1 MVPGELQHVGPRLV
15 RYCVFKTPIYSLG
28 QISIGEKNPL
38 SNITIVL
45 QFYSSK
51 FNTDSYTDLFMRH
64 IALWEIIC
72 SFDSVVR
79 IARAPTGVWLCVLN
93 QSVLDFPGSSPWLCM
108 EYWSG
113 WNWSSLRLD
122 TTPNNLDTTHLIKA
136 GMLYNTKSQCVFIDC
151 IVVQLFVD
159 RLCAL
164 YKNHHKSFIIQ
175 AFNSSA

>member
-15 RYCVFKTPIYSLG
+15 RYCVFKTPIYSLE
-28 QISIGEKNPL
+28 QISIGEKNLL

-51 FNTDSYTDLFMRH
+51 FNTDSHTDLFMRP

-79 IARAPTGVWLCVLN
+79 IAQAPTGVWLCVLN

-122 TTPNNLDTTHLIKA
+122 TTPNNLDTAHLIKA

-159 RLCAL
+159 RLLVCAL
-164 YKNHHKSFIIQ
+164 YKNQHKSF
-175 AFNSSA
+175 NSSFQ